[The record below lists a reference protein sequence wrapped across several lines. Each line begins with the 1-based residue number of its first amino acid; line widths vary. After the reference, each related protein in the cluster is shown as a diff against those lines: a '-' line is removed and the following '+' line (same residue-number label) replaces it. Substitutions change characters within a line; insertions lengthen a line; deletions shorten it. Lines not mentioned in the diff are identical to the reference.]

1 MENEDFYIKKM
12 ERRGIRPTPMRV
24 LILKEMYRGD
34 VTVSLPDMEHFL
46 PSVDKSTISRTI
58 NTFLDHHLLHVVD
71 DGSGALKYA
80 VCSDCC
86 DCYNGG
92 GHVHFYC
99 EKCKRTFCLKGIHIP
114 EVKLPGG
121 FTVDGV
127 NFVIKGVCP
136 ECNGKKKAE

>member
-1 MENEDFYIKKM
+1 MENEEFYIKKLKL
-12 ERRGIRPTPMRV
+12 RGIRPTSMRI
-24 LILKEMYRGD
+24 LILKEMMRGD
-34 VTVSLPDMEHFL
+34 VTVSLPDMEQIL

-58 NTFLDHHLLHVVD
+58 NTFLEHHLLHVVD

-99 EKCKRTFCLKGIHIP
+99 EKCKRTFCLKGIAIP
-114 EVKLPGG
+114 SINLPNG
-121 FTVDGV
+121 FTEESA
-127 NFVIKGVCP
+127 NFVIKGICP
-136 ECNGKKKAE
+136 ECNEQKN